1 MRSRIDKLLETLLI
15 GLTGK
20 TLDRQKELI
29 RHSAIHFSG
38 TISNQV
44 IILVKD

>member
-1 MRSRIDKLLETLLI
+1 MRSSIDKLLETLVI

-20 TLDRQKELI
+20 NPDRQRELV